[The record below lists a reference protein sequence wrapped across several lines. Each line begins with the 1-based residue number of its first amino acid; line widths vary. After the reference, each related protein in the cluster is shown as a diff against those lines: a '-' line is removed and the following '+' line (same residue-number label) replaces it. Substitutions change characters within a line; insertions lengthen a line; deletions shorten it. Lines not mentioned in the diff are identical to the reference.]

1 MPRHIL
7 LPLIVACALFMENM
21 DSTVLVTALP
31 AIAGDLGVNP
41 LALKLALTAYL
52 VSLAVFIPISGWVAD
67 RRGSRTVFTWAIV
80 GFMSGSLMCAFSST
94 LAGFVVSRFIQGIGG
109 AMMVPVGRLI
119 LLRAVPKRELVK
131 AMTWL
136 TLPALLGPVLG
147 PPLGGVI
154 TEYFHWRGIFLI
166 NVPVSV
172 LGLILALRFIPDVRE
187 EKVPPLDVRGF
198 VLSGFGFAVLMLGLS
213 SLGGHLMPTWVTLG
227 CIVVGAIVIAAYVWH
242 ARRVE
247 HPLIDFSLLSE
258 PTYRAGVIGG
268 SLFRI
273 GMGAVPFLLPLM
285 FQLGF
290 GLSPSQS
297 GLISMGTAM
306 GAMGIRAASVRLL
319 RRFGYRSLLQ
329 TNAVVSSVA
338 LAGYGLFTAATPHLV
353 IFLVLLITGSMRSLQ
368 MNFNNTISFAD
379 VDKPLMSRATSLMSM
394 AQRLSQSMGVALG
407 AYALELSNDFQG
419 HAEIV
424 SADFWPAFIATA
436 LISLS
441 SFGFYV
447 KLSPDAGAELSG
459 HRPKERAPGEATDT
473 VK

>member
-1 MPRHIL
+1 MSTNETDTPRVQRVRHELKKRELQVQRVERLSPLFQRVTLTGDSLADFVSAAHDDHVKIIL
-7 LPLIVACALFMENM
+7 SDATGETVMREYTPREFDTIARTLVLDFALHGEGPAASWAAQAAVGQTLTVAGPRGSFVVANDFDWYVLIGDE
-21 DSTVLVTALP
+21 TALP

-187 EKVPPLDVRGF
+187 EKVPPLDARGF

-297 GLISMGTAM
+297 GLIKIG
-306 GAMGIRAASVRLL
+306 RAHV
-319 RRFGYRSLLQ
+319 
-329 TNAVVSSVA
+329 
-338 LAGYGLFTAATPHLV
+338 
-353 IFLVLLITGSMRSLQ
+353 
-368 MNFNNTISFAD
+368 
-379 VDKPLMSRATSLMSM
+379 
-394 AQRLSQSMGVALG
+394 
-407 AYALELSNDFQG
+407 
-419 HAEIV
+419 
-424 SADFWPAFIATA
+424 
-436 LISLS
+436 
-441 SFGFYV
+441 
-447 KLSPDAGAELSG
+447 
-459 HRPKERAPGEATDT
+459 
-473 VK
+473 